1 MNLELL
7 KEALENDSNINIIN
21 ETLGSIK
28 SKKNDV
34 LQQFGFTKQELK
46 EYHNKLKN
54 YLYVDSIN
62 ELKIGHSI
70 RYFNITDPNNIK
82 LSINAIINDIKVL
95 DKGIAI
101 VIKFFNNKYS
111 TIYYN
116 NNIIFKKLSNQEN
129 VLLAALKYLNK

>member
-7 KEALENDSNINIIN
+7 KDALENDSNINIIN

>member
-28 SKKNDV
+28 SKKNDI

-82 LSINAIINDIKVL
+82 LSINAIINDIKV
-95 DKGIAI
+95 
-101 VIKFFNNKYS
+101 Y
-111 TIYYN
+111 
-116 NNIIFKKLSNQEN
+116 
-129 VLLAALKYLNK
+129 

>member
-21 ETLGSIK
+21 ETLGTIK

-34 LQQFGFTKQELK
+34 LQQFGFTKQEIK

-70 RYFNITDPNNIK
+70 RYFNITDPNNIN
-82 LSINAIINDIKVL
+82 LSVNAIINDIKIL

>member
-1 MNLELL
+1 MDIELL
-7 KEALENDSNINIIN
+7 EKALDNEENLNIIN
-21 ETLGSIK
+21 TNIQEIK
-28 SKKNDV
+28 SKKNDI

-82 LSINAIINDIKVL
+82 LSINAIINDIKIL

-101 VIKFFNNKYS
+101 VIKFFNNRYS

>member
-28 SKKNDV
+28 SKKNDI

-82 LSINAIINDIKVL
+82 LSINAIINDIKIL

-101 VIKFFNNKYS
+101 VIKFFNNRYS

>member
-34 LQQFGFTKQELK
+34 LQQFGFTKYELK

-82 LSINAIINDIKVL
+82 LSINAIINDIKIL

-129 VLLAALKYLNK
+129 VLLEALKYLNK

>member
-7 KEALENDSNINIIN
+7 KDALENDSNINIID

-54 YLYVDSIN
+54 YLYIDSIN

-82 LSINAIINDIKVL
+82 LSINAIINDIKIL

>member
-7 KEALENDSNINIIN
+7 KDALENDSNINIIN

-54 YLYVDSIN
+54 YLYIDSIN

-82 LSINAIINDIKVL
+82 LSINAIINDIKIL